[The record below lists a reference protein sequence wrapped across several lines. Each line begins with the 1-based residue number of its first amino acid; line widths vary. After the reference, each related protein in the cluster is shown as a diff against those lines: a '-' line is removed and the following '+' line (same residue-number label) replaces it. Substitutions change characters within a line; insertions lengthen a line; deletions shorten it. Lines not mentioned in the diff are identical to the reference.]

1 MAQLV
6 IHDRGISVKLTASEK
21 VWAIS
26 GDFEIPVTSIRGAEV
41 VDGKARSIFKGISWA
56 MRVGTALPGV
66 YYAGR
71 FFRKG
76 GADFL
81 AVRAGKPAIQLN
93 LSGKPY
99 LRVILTVDNAEK
111 LAEEVNSA
119 LAAC

>member
-1 MAQLV
+1 MAHV
-6 IHDRGISVKLTASEK
+6 VVHNKGISVKLTLAEK
-21 VWAIS
+21 IWSVS
-26 GDFEIPVTSIRGAEV
+26 GDFEIPVTSVRGAEV
-41 VDGKARSIFKGISWA
+41 IPGKAKTIFSGISWA

-71 FFRKG
+71 FFRKS

-81 AVRAGKPAIQLN
+81 VVRVGKPALQLN

-99 LRVILTVDNAEK
+99 LRVILTVPEAEK
-111 LAEEVNSA
+111 VAEEVNSA

>member
-1 MAQLV
+1 
-6 IHDRGISVKLTASEK
+6 
-21 VWAIS
+21 
-26 GDFEIPVTSIRGAEV
+26 
-41 VDGKARSIFKGISWA
+41 

-81 AVRAGKPAIQLN
+81 AVRAGKPALQLN

-99 LRVILTVDNAEK
+99 LRVILTVDSPEK
-111 LAEEVNSA
+111 VAEEINGA
-119 LAAC
+119 LASC

>member
-1 MAQLV
+1 MATIQVLKN
-6 IHDRGISVKLTASEK
+6 GIAVKLTFAEK
-21 VWAIS
+21 IWSIS

-41 VDGKARSIFKGISWA
+41 VEGKAVSIFKGISWA

-81 AVRAGKPAIQLN
+81 AVRAGKPALQLN

-99 LRVILTVDNAEK
+99 LRVILTVENPEN
-111 LAEEVNSA
+111 LAEEINSA
-119 LAAC
+119 LASC

>member
-1 MAQLV
+1 MAQIV
-6 IHDRGISVKLTASEK
+6 VHPNGISVKLTFAEK
-21 VWAIS
+21 IWSVS

-41 VDGKARSIFKGISWA
+41 VPGKAVDIFKGISWA

-81 AVRAGKPAIQLN
+81 AVRAGKPALQLN

-99 LRVILTVDNAEK
+99 LRVIVTVPNAEK
-111 LAEEVNSA
+111 VAEDVNSA

>member
-1 MAQLV
+1 MAELV
-6 IHDRGISVKLTASEK
+6 IHDRGISVKLTLAEK
-21 VWAIS
+21 IWSLS
-26 GDFEIPVTSIRGAEV
+26 GDFKIPVTSIRGAEV

-81 AVRAGKPAIQLN
+81 AVSAGKPAVQLN
-93 LSGKPY
+93 LSGNPY
-99 LRVILTVDNAEK
+99 LRVILTVDDAEK
-111 LAEEVNSA
+111 VAENVNSA

>member
-1 MAQLV
+1 MAELV
-6 IHDRGISVKLTASEK
+6 IHDRGISVKLTAAEK
-21 VWAIS
+21 FWSLS

-41 VDGKARSIFKGISWA
+41 VSGKARNIFKGISPA
-56 MRVGTALPGV
+56 IRVGTALPGV
-66 YYAGR
+66 FYAGR

-81 AVRAGKPAIQLN
+81 VVSAGKPAIQLN

-99 LRVILTVDNAEK
+99 LRVILTVEDAEK
-111 LAEEVNSA
+111 VAEDVNSA

>member
-1 MAQLV
+1 MAQV
-6 IHDRGISVKLTASEK
+6 VVHPRGISVKLTLAEK
-21 VWAIS
+21 IWSIS

-41 VDGKARSIFKGISWA
+41 VSGKAASIFTGISWA
-56 MRVGTALPGV
+56 LRVGTALPGV

-81 AVRAGKPAIQLN
+81 VVRAGKPALQLN

-99 LRVILTVDNAEK
+99 LRVILTLDNPEVT
-111 LAEEVNSA
+111 AEEVNSA
-119 LAAC
+119 LASC

>member
-1 MAQLV
+1 MASIV
-6 IHDRGISVKLTASEK
+6 VHPKGISVKLTLSEK
-21 VWAIS
+21 IWSLS

-41 VDGKARSIFKGISWA
+41 VQGKAFEIFNGISWA

-66 YYAGR
+66 FYAGR
-71 FFRKG
+71 FLRKG

-81 AVRAGKPAIQLN
+81 VVRAGKPALQLN

-99 LRVILTVDNAEK
+99 LRVILTVADAEK
-111 LAEEVNSA
+111 VAEDVNSA

>member
-1 MAQLV
+1 MASIV
-6 IHDRGISVKLTASEK
+6 VHDRGISVKLSLAEK
-21 VWAIS
+21 IWSVS

-41 VDGKARSIFKGISWA
+41 VSGKAASIFKGISWA
-56 MRVGTALPGV
+56 MRVGTALPGI

-81 AVRAGKPAIQLN
+81 VVRAGSPALQLN
-93 LSGKPY
+93 LSGEPY
-99 LRVILTVDNAEK
+99 LRVLLTVPNAEK
-111 LAEEVNSA
+111 IAEDVNAA

>member
-1 MAQLV
+1 MAHV
-6 IHDRGISVKLTASEK
+6 VVHNKGISVKLTLAEK
-21 VWAIS
+21 IWSVS

-41 VDGKARSIFKGISWA
+41 IPGKAKTIFSGISWA

-81 AVRAGKPAIQLN
+81 MVRVGKPALQLN

-99 LRVILTVDNAEK
+99 LRVILTVPEAEK
-111 LAEEVNSA
+111 VAEEVNSA

>member
-6 IHDRGISVKLTASEK
+6 IHDRGISVKLTAAEK
-21 VWAIS
+21 FWSIS
-26 GDFEIPVTSIRGAEV
+26 GDFDIPVTSIRGAEV

>member
-1 MAQLV
+1 MAHV
-6 IHDRGISVKLTASEK
+6 VVHNKGISVKLTLAEK
-21 VWAIS
+21 IWSVS

-41 VDGKARSIFKGISWA
+41 IPGKAKTIFSGISWA

-71 FFRKG
+71 FFRKS

-81 AVRAGKPAIQLN
+81 VVRVGKPALQLN

-99 LRVILTVDNAEK
+99 LRVILTVPEAEK
-111 LAEEVNSA
+111 VAEEVNSA

>member
-1 MAQLV
+1 MSKV
-6 IHDRGISVKLTASEK
+6 EVTKSGISVKLTFAEK
-21 VWAIS
+21 IWSIA

-41 VDGKARSIFKGISWA
+41 VSGKAASIFTGISWA
-56 MRVGTALPGV
+56 LRVGTALPGV

-81 AVRAGKPAIQLN
+81 VVRAGKPALQLN

-99 LRVILTVDNAEK
+99 LRVILTVENPEEA
-111 LAEEVNSA
+111 AEEINSA
-119 LAAC
+119 LASC

>member
-1 MAQLV
+1 MAHV
-6 IHDRGISVKLTASEK
+6 VVHNKGISVKLTLAEK
-21 VWAIS
+21 IWSVS

-41 VDGKARSIFKGISWA
+41 IPGKAKTIFSGISWS

-71 FFRKG
+71 FFRKS

-81 AVRAGKPAIQLN
+81 VVRVGKPALQLN

-99 LRVILTVDNAEK
+99 LRVILTVPEAEK
-111 LAEEVNSA
+111 VAEEVNSA

>member
-1 MAQLV
+1 MAHLEV
-6 IHDRGISVKLTASEK
+6 HNKGLTVRMTFAEKLWSL
-21 VWAIS
+21 S

-41 VDGKARSIFKGISWA
+41 VPGKAASIFKGISWA
-56 MRVGTALPGV
+56 LRFGTALPGV

-81 AVRAGKPAIQLN
+81 VVRAGRPALQLN

-99 LRVILTVDNAEK
+99 LRVVLTVPNAEK
-111 LAEEVNSA
+111 VAEDVNSA

>member
-1 MAQLV
+1 MAQVLV
-6 IHDRGISVKLTASEK
+6 HPRGLSVKLTFAEK
-21 VWAIS
+21 IWSMS
-26 GDFEIPVTSIRGAEV
+26 GHFEIPVTSIRGAEV
-41 VDGKARSIFKGISWA
+41 VAGKASAIFRGITWA

-81 AVRAGKPAIQLN
+81 AVRAGKPALQLN

-99 LRVILTVDNAEK
+99 LRVILTVENPQI
-111 LAEEVNSA
+111 LAEEINSS
-119 LAAC
+119 LASC

>member
-1 MAQLV
+1 M
-6 IHDRGISVKLTASEK
+6 KLTLVEK
-21 VWAIS
+21 IWSVS

-41 VDGKARSIFKGISWA
+41 VQGKAQSIFKGISWA

-81 AVRAGKPAIQLN
+81 LVRAGKPALQLN

-99 LRVILTVDNAEK
+99 LRVVLTVPNAEK
-111 LAEEVNSA
+111 VAEDVNSA

>member
-1 MAQLV
+1 MAKLV

-56 MRVGTALPGV
+56 IRVGTALPGV

>member
-1 MAQLV
+1 MAKLV
-6 IHDRGISVKLTASEK
+6 IHDKGISVKLARAEK
-21 VWAIS
+21 FWS
-26 GDFEIPVTSIRGAEV
+26 LKRDFEIPATSIRGAEV
-41 VDGKARSIFKGISWA
+41 VQGKALEIFKGISWA
-56 MRVGTALPGV
+56 LRVGTALPGV

-81 AVRAGKPAIQLN
+81 VVRAGKPAIQLN

-99 LRVILTVDNAEK
+99 LRVIVTVADAEK
-111 LAEEVNSA
+111 LAEDVNAS

>member
-1 MAQLV
+1 MASIV
-6 IHDRGISVKLTASEK
+6 VHDRGITVKLTVAEK
-21 VWAIS
+21 IWSLS

-41 VDGKARSIFKGISWA
+41 VPGKVTSIFQGISWA

-71 FFRKG
+71 FYRKN

-81 AVRAGKPAIQLN
+81 VVRAGKPALQLN

-99 LRVILTVDNAEK
+99 LRVILTMPNAEK
-111 LAEEVNSA
+111 AAEEVNSA

>member
-1 MAQLV
+1 MAQVLV
-6 IHDRGISVKLTASEK
+6 HPRGISVKLTLAEK
-21 VWAIS
+21 IWSIS
-26 GDFEIPVTSIRGAEV
+26 GDLEIPVTSIRGAEV
-41 VDGKARSIFKGISWA
+41 VPGKARSIFTGISWA

-81 AVRAGKPAIQLN
+81 VVRAGKPALQLN

-99 LRVILTVDNAEK
+99 LRVILSVENPEAV
-111 LAEEVNSA
+111 AEEINSS
-119 LAAC
+119 LASC

>member
-1 MAQLV
+1 MATIEV
-6 IHDRGISVKLTASEK
+6 HNRGLSVKLTLAEK
-21 VWAIS
+21 IWSIS

-41 VDGKARSIFKGISWA
+41 VPGKAAGIFKGISWA
-56 MRVGTALPGV
+56 MRVGTAFPGV

-81 AVRAGKPAIQLN
+81 VVRSGKPALQLN

-99 LRVILTVDNAEK
+99 LRVILTVPNAEK
-111 LAEEVNSA
+111 VAEDVNSA

>member
-1 MAQLV
+1 MANIVIGSKGLKVQL
-6 IHDRGISVKLTASEK
+6 KASEK
-21 VWAIS
+21 FWSIS
-26 GDFEIPVTSIRGAEV
+26 GDFDIPVTSLRGAEV
-41 VDGKARSIFKGISWA
+41 VPGKAMSIFQGINWA

-66 YYAGR
+66 FYAGR

-81 AVRAGKPAIQLN
+81 VVRAGKPALQLN

-99 LRVILTVDNAEK
+99 LRVILTVDNPEK
-111 LAEEVNSA
+111 MAEEINSA

>member
-1 MAQLV
+1 MANIVIGSKGLKVQL
-6 IHDRGISVKLTASEK
+6 KASEK
-21 VWAIS
+21 FWSIS
-26 GDFEIPVTSIRGAEV
+26 GDFDIPVTSLRGAEV
-41 VDGKARSIFKGISWA
+41 VPGKAMSIFQGINWA

-66 YYAGR
+66 FYAGR

-81 AVRAGKPAIQLN
+81 VVRAGKPALQLN

-99 LRVILTVDNAEK
+99 LRVILTVDDAEK
-111 LAEEVNSA
+111 VAEEVNSA

>member
-1 MAQLV
+1 MSKV
-6 IHDRGISVKLTASEK
+6 EVTKSGISVKLTFAEK
-21 VWAIS
+21 IWSIS

-41 VDGKARSIFKGISWA
+41 VSGKASSIFTGISWA
-56 MRVGTALPGV
+56 MRVGTAFPGY

-81 AVRAGKPAIQLN
+81 VVRAGKPALQLN

-99 LRVILTVDNAEK
+99 LRVILTVENPEEA
-111 LAEEVNSA
+111 AEEINSA
-119 LAAC
+119 LASC

>member
-1 MAQLV
+1 MAELV
-6 IHDRGISVKLTASEK
+6 IHDRGISVKLTLAEK
-21 VWAIS
+21 IWSLS

-81 AVRAGKPAIQLN
+81 AVSAGKPAVQLN
-93 LSGKPY
+93 LSGNPY
-99 LRVILTVDNAEK
+99 LRVILTVDDAEK
-111 LAEEVNSA
+111 VAENVNSA

>member
-1 MAQLV
+1 MASIV
-6 IHDRGISVKLTASEK
+6 VHSKGISVKLTLAEK
-21 VWAIS
+21 IWSVS

-41 VDGKARSIFKGISWA
+41 VDGKALNIFKGISWA
-56 MRVGTALPGV
+56 MRVGTALPGL

-71 FFRKG
+71 FLRKG

-81 AVRAGKPAIQLN
+81 VVRAGKPALQLN

-99 LRVILTVDNAEK
+99 LRVILTVPNAEK
-111 LAEEVNSA
+111 VAEDVNSA